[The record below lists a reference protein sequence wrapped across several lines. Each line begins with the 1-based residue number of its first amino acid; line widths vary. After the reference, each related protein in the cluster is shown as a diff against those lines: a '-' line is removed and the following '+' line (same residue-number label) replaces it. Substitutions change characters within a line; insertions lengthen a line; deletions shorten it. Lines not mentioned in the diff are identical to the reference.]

1 MFPTRIRDTALS
13 VPYNVGAWFG
23 GFLPTIVFST
33 FTVTGSF
40 YAGLWYAIFVLLAS
54 AVAGALFLPE
64 TRGRTLAG
72 IS

>member
-1 MFPTRIRDTALS
+1 M
-13 VPYNVGAWFG
+13 PYNVGAWSG

-54 AVAGALFLPE
+54 TVIGAYFLPE
-64 TRGRTLAG
+64 TRGRTLEGVA
-72 IS
+72 